1 MSVRKKKLASTAA
14 RKLTV
19 TSGTGSGSTG
29 LPTSSTPPTWGAP
42 ANTSAPATIPP
53 PPSPSGSGHVD
64 PFFRP
69 EDLIT
74 QNNFWAQ
81 WSGTFIDLD
90 HSLADLRTNTI
101 FNKAQLADQ
110 HKSNVS
116 GINDDSAARGLASS
130 SIRDGNQA
138 QEQTQF
144 TRQDQHLDDALNSFA
159 TYVQTQKDNFNT
171 TIKPGFNSAM
181 DAQAVQNA
189 QNVPDAPAPTPAAP
203 TPVKPTVTGQTTQAS
218 SVTPVYKAV
227 IRDGW
232 LWHVYPDGHDVK
244 VRRV

>member
-1 MSVRKKKLASTAA
+1 MQYQAPKSTAWSA
-14 RKLTV
+14 
-19 TSGTGSGSTG
+19 GTPSAAAA
-29 LPTSSTPPTWGAP
+29 GA
-42 ANTSAPATIPP
+42 TAPATIPP
-53 PPSPSGSGHVD
+53 PPGPSGSTSGHVD

-81 WSGTFIDLD
+81 WGTTFAGLD
-90 HSLADLRTNTI
+90 QQLGDLRTNTI

-116 GINDDSAARGLASS
+116 GINDDASARGLGHS

-171 TIKPGFNSAM
+171 TIKPGFQSAM
-181 DAQAVQNA
+181 DAQGVQNA
-189 QNVPDAPAPTPAAP
+189 QNVPDAPAPPAAP
-203 TPVKPTVTGQTTQAS
+203 TPVKPTVTGQTTQQS

-227 IRDGW
+227 VRNGW